1 MNQKN
6 THCATVVEAVSATTE
21 LSNAGAPHAGGAG
34 GSSLEAEADR
44 LKNVTSTSSDMS
56 NIPLPPPPPP
66 PGFLVPEKSQTVK
79 CFNISRRIQLS
90 NNSICRI
97 FSRRKR

>member
-1 MNQKN
+1 MTIN
-6 THCATVVEAVSATTE
+6 THCAAVVEAVSATTE
-21 LSNAGAPHAGGAG
+21 LSNAGAPPAGA

-79 CFNISRRIQLS
+79 CFNISRTYLFIGF
-90 NNSICRI
+90 SII
-97 FSRRKR
+97 DF